1 MVHQSLNFL
10 SNRPTELGDNIRG
23 HIKGTGELLGEK
35 CLGDKI
41 ARCCINDIGGSCSA
55 QAKSRQKVS
64 GIHN

>member
-1 MVHQSLNFL
+1 VAISKAQVSFSARNAW
-10 SNRPTELGDNIRG
+10 
-23 HIKGTGELLGEK
+23 
-35 CLGDKI
+35 GDKI